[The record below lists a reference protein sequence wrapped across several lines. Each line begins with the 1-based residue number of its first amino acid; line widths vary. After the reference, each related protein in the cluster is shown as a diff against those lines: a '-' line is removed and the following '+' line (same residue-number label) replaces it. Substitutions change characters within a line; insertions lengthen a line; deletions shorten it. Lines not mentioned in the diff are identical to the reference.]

1 MRSAEI
7 QQAVINLL
15 NEIGKTDTIELTPGQ
30 VISVLLK
37 EVQGNMALLTYQGKE
52 ILAQLE
58 AELPVGERLKCLV
71 EGQKNGQIILK
82 VLTGNRAA
90 GDTLKSIINTLGLT
104 VDKTNLQ
111 LVTEM
116 IKQEM
121 PLTPDTARIL
131 SAFTRSFNVPE
142 GDMWVPVF
150 MLKQGIPLTQQTYQ
164 AVKALFTDMNYL
176 QAEMNK
182 LISATEGRAIP
193 VKPGSELGR
202 LAADINQAIRDLQL
216 TGSDGQESLVSK
228 LTALIKLLNPEPV
241 VSSQGKPVGLPPT
254 LQSGGPQTG
263 SGTAQGANTSPADTP
278 QVNTPQ
284 VNTPQVNTP
293 QVNTPQ
299 VNTPQVNT
307 PQVNTPQANTLQANT
322 PQANVPQAAA
332 QSTVNTVQTG
342 PGQVNPGQIGSP
354 GADLPQPSTAQPN
367 AGQYILS
374 GTTQADA
381 EASGAKPG
389 PPAPQVAEKEI
400 IARFADLADK
410 WAAPLDK
417 PVREEM
423 LTRIQAVLEQ
433 AGKEPPKTDL
443 VSLLDKFASS
453 LAEYKGQD
461 YSDLLQL
468 AKNVMGKLELMQN
481 FNSKTGMNSEN
492 IMVVYSSVRFEENQ
506 EPLRLIINYRYDGKG
521 KKRDFSSC
529 KVEVTLNTPGLGL
542 VRCEV
547 QVHDKNL
554 ALQFITENEPSGKII
569 DNAKDVLVKRLEEM
583 NYSVE
588 IQRCKVLTKQDGGFL
603 SNDQQEVP
611 GLFRLNVRV

>member
-82 VLTGNRAA
+82 VLTGNRDA
-90 GDTLKSIINTLGLT
+90 GDTLKSIINNLGLT

-202 LAADINQAIRDLQL
+202 LAANINQAIKDLQL
-216 TGSDGQESLVSK
+216 TGSDGQNSLVSK
-228 LTALIKLLNPEPV
+228 LTALIKLLNPEPA
-241 VSSQGKPVGLPPT
+241 VSSQGKPVVLPST

-263 SGTAQGANTSPADTP
+263 SGMAQGANTSPA
-278 QVNTPQ
+278 
-284 VNTPQVNTP
+284 
-293 QVNTPQ
+293 NTPQ

-307 PQVNTPQANTLQANT
+307 PQVNTPQANI

-332 QSTVNTVQTG
+332 QSTVNTVPTA

-354 GADLPQPSTAQPN
+354 GVNLPQPSAVQPN

-381 EASGAKPG
+381 EASGVKPG
-389 PPAPQVAEKEI
+389 PPVPQVAEKEI
-400 IARFADLADK
+400 MARLADLADK
-410 WAAPLDK
+410 GAAPLDK

-433 AGKEPPKTDL
+433 ASKETLPKTDL
-443 VSLLDKFASS
+443 VTLLDKFTSA
-453 LAEYKGQD
+453 LAENKGQD

-481 FNSKTGMNSEN
+481 FNSKAGTNSEN
-492 IMVVYSSVRFEENQ
+492 IMIVYSSVRFEENQ
-506 EPLRLIINYRYDGKG
+506 EPLRLVINYRYD
-521 KKRDFSSC
+521 
-529 KVEVTLNTPGLGL
+529 
-542 VRCEV
+542 
-547 QVHDKNL
+547 DK
-554 ALQFITENEPSGKII
+554 
-569 DNAKDVLVKRLEEM
+569 
-583 NYSVE
+583 
-588 IQRCKVLTKQDGGFL
+588 
-603 SNDQQEVP
+603 
-611 GLFRLNVRV
+611 